1 MQRAIEEN
9 KTDQKHTQLKPA
21 ERGAW
26 VEVGFYEHQQFFGE
40 LINSYG
46 ARMRSEI
53 SLKVRQLDLKTLIAV
68 LSLNGIEKH
77 QNDIETLSGII

>member
-1 MQRAIEEN
+1 MFRVVSKRSRASIAAVHCRD

-26 VEVGFYEHQQFFGE
+26 VGVGFYDHQKFFGA

-46 ARMRSEI
+46 ARLRSEI
-53 SLKVRQLDLKTLIAV
+53 SLKVRKLDLKTLIAV
-68 LSLNGIEKH
+68 L
-77 QNDIETLSGII
+77 T